1 MADFAASVLAK
12 ALVMLVESF
21 VSKVIQAA
29 FVTAFSPS
37 EKTVAAFA

>member
-12 ALVMLVESF
+12 ALVMLVESL

-29 FVTAFSPS
+29 FANAFGPTKES
-37 EKTVAAFA
+37 AMAFA